1 MSRTALR
8 VTRAARRQR
17 LLYPKPQNQD
27 TRMPKR
33 RNAGVLFQPGA
44 GLALQRGAAQMIA
57 AVRPTLGPRPRY
69 TAVERATSGGPEL
82 LDQGATIGRRVLAL
96 PDRNEDVGAM
106 LARHLMWRM
115 EERVG
120 DGSVTAAVLFQA
132 IFEAGRTYAAAGGNA
147 MALRHHLQAAERVAL
162 TELDTMTVKVEGKE
176 MLSRLAMAV
185 CFDAELAKV
194 MGEIFDII
202 GEYGGLDIRKGRGR
216 DLERE
221 YVEGMYWDGA
231 LLSRELGTDIAKLR
245 AELEDAAVLVSNL
258 EINDTGDLTEFL
270 ARCVEAGIKTLFIVA
285 RHIGT
290 DPMGLLTLNN
300 NAGKLKIA
308 AARMTMS
315 IDAAR
320 DDMQDLAILTGA
332 RPVRHDTG
340 DMVRSV
346 RVEDLGKARRIWADK
361 DYLGVA
367 GGGGD
372 PRRVRQH
379 LAELRAAYERSQG
392 DARTALR
399 RRIGKLLGGSATL
412 WIGAATEAAMET
424 RKTLAD
430 RTAESLRAALIE
442 GALPGGGS
450 ALLACRPALREC
462 ARQADSPDARAAYR
476 ILTAALEAPMRTI
489 VANAGGDI
497 AAAMAGVDRAPRG
510 YGYDVESGRV
520 CDMASAGVLDVASVT
535 RLALSSAVSAAAMA
549 LTTDALVHTDFG
561 KQAASYT
568 P

>member
-1 MSRTALR
+1 MRT
-8 VTRAARRQR
+8 
-17 LLYPKPQNQD
+17 
-27 TRMPKR
+27 R
-33 RNAGVLFQPGA
+33 RNAGVLFQPDA
-44 GLALQRGAAQMIA
+44 GRALQRGAAKMIA

-82 LDQGATIGRRVLAL
+82 LDQGATIGRRMLAL
-96 PDRNEDVGAM
+96 PDRNEDMGAM

-132 IFEAGRTYAAAGGNA
+132 IFEAGRTYVASGGNA

-162 TELDTMTVKVEGKE
+162 AELDTLAVKVEGKE
-176 MLSRLAMAV
+176 MLTRLAMAV

-221 YVEGMYWDGA
+221 YIEGMYWDGA
-231 LLSRELGTDIAKLR
+231 LLSRDLGTDLAKLR

-258 EINDTGDLTEFL
+258 EINNTVDLAEFL
-270 ARCVEAGIKTLFIVA
+270 SRCAQGGIKTLFIVA
-285 RHIGT
+285 RHIAT
-290 DPMGLLTLNN
+290 EPMGLLTLNN
-300 NAGKLKIA
+300 NAGQLKVA
-308 AARMTMS
+308 AARMAMA
-315 IDAAR
+315 IDTAH
-320 DDMQDLAILTGA
+320 DDLQDLAILTGA
-332 RPVRHDTG
+332 RSLHQDAGDTI
-340 DMVRSV
+340 RSA

-372 PRRVRQH
+372 PRRVRAH
-379 LAELRAAYERSQG
+379 LAELRGQYGRASG
-392 DARTALR
+392 DAKVALR

-424 RKTLAD
+424 RKALAD

-450 ALLACRPALREC
+450 ALLACRPALRAC
-462 ARQADSPDARAAYR
+462 GANAASPDERAAYR
-476 ILTAALEAPMRTI
+476 ILTAALEAPTRTI
-489 VANAGGDI
+489 IANAGADL
-497 AAAMAGVDRAPRG
+497 AHAMAGIENAPRG
-510 YGYDVESGRV
+510 YGYDVETGQV
-520 CDMASAGVLDVASVT
+520 CDMARAGVLDVATVT

-561 KQAASYT
+561 RQAANYT

>member
-1 MSRTALR
+1 
-8 VTRAARRQR
+8 
-17 LLYPKPQNQD
+17 
-27 TRMPKR
+27 MPTR
-33 RNAGVLFQPGA
+33 RNAGVLFQPQA
-44 GLALQRGAAQMIA
+44 GRALQRGAATMIA

-69 TAVERATSGGPEL
+69 TAVERATRGGPEL
-82 LDQGATIGRRVLAL
+82 LDQGATIARRVLAL

-132 IFEAGRTYAAAGGNA
+132 IFEKGRTYVASGGNA
-147 MALRHHLQAAERVAL
+147 MALRHHLRAAERVAL
-162 TELDTMTVKVEGKE
+162 AQLNALAVKVEGKE
-176 MLSRLAMAV
+176 MLARLAMAV

-221 YVEGMYWDGA
+221 YIEGMYWDGA
-231 LLSRELGTDIAKLR
+231 LLNRDLATDLAKLR
-245 AELEDAAVLVSNL
+245 AELEDAAILVSNL
-258 EINDTGDLTEFL
+258 EIDDTAGLAEFL
-270 ARCVEAGIKTLFIVA
+270 GRCADAGVKTLFIVA

-290 DPMGLLTLNN
+290 EPMSLLTLNN
-300 NAGKLKIA
+300 NAGRLKIA
-308 AARMTMS
+308 AARPSMG
-315 IDAAR
+315 IDSVR
-320 DDMQDLAILTGA
+320 DDLLDLAVLTGA
-332 RPVRHDTG
+332 RALHRDAGDTI
-340 DMVRSV
+340 RAA
-346 RVEDLGKARRIWADK
+346 RVEDLGRARRAWADK

-372 PRRVRQH
+372 PRRVRGH
-379 LAELRAAYERSQG
+379 LAELRGQYERATG
-392 DARTALR
+392 DPKVALR
-399 RRIGKLLGGSATL
+399 RRIGKLLGGAATL

-450 ALLACRPALREC
+450 ALLACRPALRGC
-462 ARQADSPDARAAYR
+462 AAAATSADEKAAYR
-476 ILTAALEAPMRTI
+476 ILAAALEAPARTI
-489 VANAGGDI
+489 IANAGGDLPH
-497 AAAMAGVDRAPRG
+497 AMAGIENAPPG
-510 YGYDVESGRV
+510 YGYDVESGKV
-520 CDMASAGVLDVASVT
+520 CDMAAAGVLDVATVT

-561 KQAASYT
+561 RQAASYT

>member
-1 MSRTALR
+1 
-8 VTRAARRQR
+8 
-17 LLYPKPQNQD
+17 
-27 TRMPKR
+27 MPTR
-33 RNAGVLFQPGA
+33 RNRGVLFQPAA
-44 GLALQRGAAQMIA
+44 GRALQRGAATLIA

-69 TAVERATSGGPEL
+69 TAVERATRGAPEL
-82 LDQGATIGRRVLAL
+82 LDQGATIARRVIAL

-132 IFEAGRTYAAAGGNA
+132 IFEAGRTYVAAGGNA

-162 TELDTMTVKVEGKE
+162 RELDGMALKVEGKE
-176 MLSRLAMAV
+176 MLTRMALAV
-185 CFDAELAKV
+185 CFDPELAKV

-231 LLSRELGTDIAKLR
+231 LLSRDLSTDMAKLR

-258 EINDTGDLTEFL
+258 EINETADLAEFL
-270 ARCVEAGIKTLFIVA
+270 ARCADAGIATLFIVA

-290 DPMGLLTLNN
+290 EPMGLLRLNN

-308 AARMTMS
+308 AARGAMS
-315 IDAAR
+315 ADTVR
-320 DDMQDLAILTGA
+320 DDLHDLGVLTGA
-332 RPVRHDTG
+332 RPFYQDAGDTI
-340 DMVRSV
+340 RSA
-346 RVEDLGKARRIWADK
+346 RPEDLGKARRIWADK

-379 LAELRAAYERSQG
+379 LAELRALYGRATGDSQ
-392 DARTALR
+392 TALR
-399 RRIGKLLGGSATL
+399 RRIGKLLGGAATL

-424 RKTLAD
+424 REVLAE
-430 RTAESLRAALIE
+430 RTAESLRAALVE

-450 ALLACRPALREC
+450 ALLACRATLRESGLL
-462 ARQADSPDARAAYR
+462 ATSADEKTAYG
-476 ILTAALEAPMRTI
+476 ILAKALEAPTRAI
-489 VANAGGDI
+489 IANAGADL
-497 AAAMAGVDRAPRG
+497 AHAMAGIEAAPRG
-510 YGYDVESGRV
+510 YGYDVETGEV
-520 CDMASAGVLDVASVT
+520 CDMARAGVLDVATVT
-535 RLALSSAVSAAAMA
+535 RLALTSAVSAAAMA

-561 KQAASYT
+561 RQAASYT

>member
-1 MSRTALR
+1 
-8 VTRAARRQR
+8 
-17 LLYPKPQNQD
+17 
-27 TRMPKR
+27 
-33 RNAGVLFQPGA
+33 
-44 GLALQRGAAQMIA
+44 MIA

-69 TAVERATSGGPEL
+69 TAIERATSGGPEL
-82 LDQGATIGRRVLAL
+82 LDQGATIARRVLAL
-96 PDRNEDVGAM
+96 PDRNEDMGAM

-132 IFEAGRTYAAAGGNA
+132 IFDAGRTYVASGGNA
-147 MALRHHLQAAERVAL
+147 MALRHHLQAAEQVAL
-162 TELDTMTVKVEGKE
+162 RELDGMAVKVEGKE
-176 MLSRLAMAV
+176 MLTRLAQAV

-216 DLERE
+216 DLARE

-231 LLSRELGTDIAKLR
+231 LLSRELGTDTAKLR

-258 EINDTGDLTEFL
+258 EINDTVGLAEFL
-270 ARCVEAGIKTLFIVA
+270 ARCADAGVSTLFIVA
-285 RHIGT
+285 RHISAES
-290 DPMGLLTLNN
+290 MALLTLNN

-308 AARMTMS
+308 AGRAAMS
-315 IDAAR
+315 ADTAR
-320 DDMQDLAILTGA
+320 DDLQDLAILAGA
-332 RPVRHDTG
+332 RPFYQDAG
-340 DMVRSV
+340 DAIRAV
-346 RVEDLGKARRIWADK
+346 RVEHLGKARRIWADK

-379 LAELRAAYERSQG
+379 LAELRGQYGRATG
-392 DARTALR
+392 DPQAALR
-399 RRIGKLLGGSATL
+399 RRIGKLLGGAATL

-424 RKTLAD
+424 RKALAD
-430 RTAESLRAALIE
+430 RTAESLRAALVE
-442 GALPGGGS
+442 GALPGGGA
-450 ALLACRPALREC
+450 ALLACRAAVEEC
-462 ARQADSPDARAAYR
+462 RRGAASADERAAYR
-476 ILTAALEAPMRTI
+476 ILARALEAPTRAI
-489 VANAGGDI
+489 IANAGADL
-497 AAAMAGVDRAPRG
+497 ARAMAGIEAAPRG
-510 YGYDVESGRV
+510 YGYDVETAQV
-520 CDMASAGVLDVASVT
+520 CDMARAGVLDVASVT
-535 RLALSSAVSAAAMA
+535 RLALSGAVSAAAMA